1 MTGMV
6 LYGYFRSSAA
16 WRVRIAMNL
25 KKLKPELAFRHL
37 QRNEQRAADYLALNP
52 EGLVPALKLD
62 NGPVLSQSMAIIEYL
77 DETYPDPPLLPQDA
91 LPRARVRSLALAIA
105 CDIHPLNNLRVLRR
119 LKSQFGAEQEAV
131 DEWYHHWIRE
141 GFDGLEARLARDSE
155 TGTFCHGETP
165 TLADVC
171 LVPQVGNAVRFK
183 VDLTPYP
190 TIRRIAEACDK
201 LPEFA
206 AARPDR
212 QPDAE

>member
-25 KKLKPELAFRHL
+25 KQLEPERAFRHL
-37 QRNEQRAADYLALNP
+37 QKNEHRADDYLALNP
-52 EGLVPALKLD
+52 EGLLPALQLE
-62 NGPVLSQSMAIIEYL
+62 NGPVLSQSLAIIEYM
-77 DETYPDPPLLPQDA
+77 DETWPGPPLLPA
-91 LPRARVRSLALAIA
+91 ETLPRARVRSLALAVA

-119 LKSQFGAEQEAV
+119 LKSQFGAEQDAI
-131 DEWYHHWIRE
+131 DEWYRHWVSE
-141 GFDGLEARLARDSE
+141 GFEAIEARLARESE

-165 TLADVC
+165 TLADIC
-171 LVPQVGNAVRFK
+171 LVPQVGNARRFE
-183 VDLTPYP
+183 VDLAPYP
-190 TIRRIAEACDK
+190 TIRRIAEACDA

-206 AARPDR
+206 DARPDC

>member
-25 KKLKPELAFRHL
+25 KGLKPELAFRHL
-37 QRNEQRAADYLALNP
+37 QRNEHRAEDYLALNP
-52 EGLVPALKLD
+52 EGLVPAVKLED
-62 NGPVLSQSMAIIEYL
+62 GPVLTQSLAIMEYL
-77 DETYPDPPLLPQDA
+77 DEAFPDPPLLPSRA
-91 LPRARVRSLALAIA
+91 LARARVRSLALAVA

-119 LKSQFGAEQEAV
+119 LKSQFGAEQPAV
-131 DEWYHHWIRE
+131 DEWYHHWIRQ
-141 GFDGLEARLARDSE
+141 GFDRIEARLAREAE
-155 TGTFCHGETP
+155 TGTFCHGEAP
-165 TLADVC
+165 GLADIC

-183 VDLTPYP
+183 VDLAPYP
-190 TIRRIAEACDK
+190 TIRRIAEACDA